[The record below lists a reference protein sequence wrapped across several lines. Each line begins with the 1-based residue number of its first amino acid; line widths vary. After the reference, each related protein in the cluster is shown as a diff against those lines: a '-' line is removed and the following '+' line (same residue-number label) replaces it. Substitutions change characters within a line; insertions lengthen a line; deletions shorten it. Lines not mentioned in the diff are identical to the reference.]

1 MTDADDDLTAPPLAG
16 SGAEDSAPG
25 SAPAPLREDM
35 VQNAVAFLQHPQAR
49 ALPSLPR
56 PAGGAGVFA
65 VLVVDVA
72 TIPAEL
78 GHDVE
83 VEGGVCRQRTREDRR
98 KG

>member
-56 PAGGAGVFA
+56 ASHRPARLPRPRA
-65 VLVVDVA
+65 
-72 TIPAEL
+72 PA
-78 GHDVE
+78 
-83 VEGGVCRQRTREDRR
+83 RAFPSPRAA
-98 KG
+98 